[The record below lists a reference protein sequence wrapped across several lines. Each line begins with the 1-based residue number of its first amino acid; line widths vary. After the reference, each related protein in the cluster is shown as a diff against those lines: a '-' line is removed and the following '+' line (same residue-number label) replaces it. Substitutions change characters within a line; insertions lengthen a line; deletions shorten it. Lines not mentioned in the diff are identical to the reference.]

1 MGRKLS
7 KAAKERWRKRKAAM
21 EVSQNEGDQNIQRAS
36 LASENEADG
45 PNNSGLPTD
54 NEQSKRAQSAAF
66 TSKRKVS
73 KVNNMIVRRSNR
85 LKSFGSFGKRQG
97 KEAVHHVDLTDCD
110 RDKEPHIE
118 PVRDADGP
126 NHSELTTNN
135 EQSKYSQSA
144 AVLSKRKTSK
154 ASDVLVRQSGRLKS
168 LGSFG
173 KRQGRGSVHR
183 VDPTNCDRDTVL
195 RVEPISSKPIRDMSS
210 SEMIVDH
217 LVQTRGKRPFASET
231 STNLN
236 YKILYTNS
244 EKKIEALTEENYR
257 QAQELSYVLGK
268 VKIYENMIG
277 LAMNLSGGAVKLHP
291 DAAAALNSAPAPKSS
306 LVKKKKNS
314 VKRMKKN

>member
-54 NEQSKRAQSAAF
+54 NEQSKHSQSAAF
-66 TSKRKVS
+66 TSKGKVS

-97 KEAVHHVDLTDCD
+97 KEAVHRVDLTDCD

-118 PVRDADGP
+118 PIRDQADGP

-135 EQSKYSQSA
+135 EQSKHSQST

-154 ASDVLVRQSGRLKS
+154 ASDVLVRQSGQLKS

-183 VDPTNCDRDTVL
+183 VDLTNCDRDTVL
-195 RVEPISSKPIRDMSS
+195 RVEPISSKPIRNMSS
-210 SEMIVDH
+210 SETIVDH
-217 LVQTRGKRPFASET
+217 LVQT
-231 STNLN
+231 
-236 YKILYTNS
+236 
-244 EKKIEALTEENYR
+244 
-257 QAQELSYVLGK
+257 
-268 VKIYENMIG
+268 YENMIG
-277 LAMNLSGGAVKLHP
+277 LVMNLSGGAVKLHP
-291 DAAAALNSAPAPKSS
+291 DAAALNSTPAPKSS

>member
-54 NEQSKRAQSAAF
+54 NEQSKHSQSAAF
-66 TSKRKVS
+66 TSKGKVS

-97 KEAVHHVDLTDCD
+97 KEAVHRVDLTDCD

-118 PVRDADGP
+118 PIRDADGP

-135 EQSKYSQSA
+135 EQSKHSQST

-154 ASDVLVRQSGRLKS
+154 ASDVLVRQSGQLKS

-183 VDPTNCDRDTVL
+183 VDLTNCDRDTVL
-195 RVEPISSKPIRDMSS
+195 RVEPISSKPIRNMSS
-210 SEMIVDH
+210 SETIVDH

-231 STNLN
+231 PTNLN

-244 EKKIEALTEENYR
+244 EKKIEALMEENYR
-257 QAQELSYVLGK
+257 QAQELHYVLGK

-277 LAMNLSGGAVKLHP
+277 LVMNLSGGAVKLHP
-291 DAAAALNSAPAPKSS
+291 DAAALNSTPAPKSS